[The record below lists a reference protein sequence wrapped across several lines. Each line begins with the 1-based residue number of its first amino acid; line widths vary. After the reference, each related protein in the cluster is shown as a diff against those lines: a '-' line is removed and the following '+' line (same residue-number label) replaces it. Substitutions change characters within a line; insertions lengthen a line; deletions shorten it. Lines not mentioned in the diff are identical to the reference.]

1 MAKNDL
7 AIRVYLQRGT
17 IHTEIVPLG
26 FGCRVGSPEECDK
39 LAPLHGGAF
48 FCARYN
54 PHRDQTAWLPF
65 LDTYRTMCLAPDQPF
80 RSILETGGE
89 LKSAC
94 EHIVRELLDGVK
106 HGFFEMTITVETVR
120 SKKKC
125 ITIKGGRSHRFIA

>member
-1 MAKNDL
+1 MRDL
-7 AIRVYLQRGT
+7 DNIEFAAS
-17 IHTEIVPLG
+17 ES
-26 FGCRVGSPEECDK
+26 GS
-39 LAPLHGGAF
+39 
-48 FCARYN
+48 
-54 PHRDQTAWLPF
+54 
-65 LDTYRTMCLAPDQPF
+65 
-80 RSILETGGE
+80 GE